1 MAVIGRESFEF
12 YFDESR
18 EWVKVAS
25 LGIDF
30 GTSNCTAHVADQE
43 KVFPVPLDGDDLTMP
58 SVVFTARR
66 EIALGQIESGE
77 FERSFRTARAE
88 QFRNRANDAAAVD
101 DAELERVIRDA
112 MRRES
117 LNEAEKAYWDQ
128 SFFSMLD
135 DGQAIIYGN
144 AALRAY
150 FSDPLGGVLVRS
162 PKSFLGSDI
171 HENHLSRFEDII
183 TAMLGHIKRRAEA
196 VADCEINQ
204 AVMGRPVRYHGTM
217 GEQGNAQALQ
227 VMARAAERSGFKEVC
242 FELEPVSAAYEYES
256 SITGEQKLLVIDVGG
271 GTTDCVVM
279 RVSPDRA
286 HQRNRLEDILG
297 VSGDRIGG
305 TDFDEA
311 LAWNALMPT
320 FGKSTTAR
328 GGRPLPHS
336 LVHDAISI
344 RNLPAQIRFARAEHE
359 IRELMTQAA
368 NPEKWERLLKV
379 CQQQLQYRIVH
390 GAEQTKIALSQQ
402 ESCMAP
408 LDFVEDGLEVV
419 VKRREFLDATDRLV
433 SKVGVLA
440 AEALAAAGCKPDVV
454 FLTGGM
460 AFSPMIKSVVADLV
474 GPGVPL
480 QAGDMLGSVGKG
492 LGLCAGRT
500 FASD

>member
-1 MAVIGRESFEF
+1 MPGRKSFEF
-12 YFDESR
+12 HFDESR
-18 EWVKVAS
+18 ELAKVAS
-25 LGIDF
+25 VGIDF
-30 GTSNCTAHVADQE
+30 GTSNCTAHVADQGR
-43 KVFPVPLDGDDLTMP
+43 VIPVPLDGDDLAMP

-66 EIALGQIESGE
+66 EIALGQIENGE
-77 FERSFRTARAE
+77 FERRFRAARAE
-88 QFRNRANDAAAVD
+88 QVRNRASDAAALD
-101 DAELERVIRDA
+101 DAELERIIRDA

-117 LNEAEKAYWDQ
+117 LSEAEKAYWDQ

-135 DGQAIIYGN
+135 NGQAIIFGN

-196 VADCEINQ
+196 VVDREIHQ

-227 VMARAAERSGFKEVC
+227 VMAKAAERSGFKEIC
-242 FELEPVSAAYEYES
+242 FELEPVSAAYEYET
-256 SITGEQKLLVIDVGG
+256 SITTEQKLLVIDVGG

-279 RVSPDRA
+279 RVSPGRA
-286 HQRNRLEDILG
+286 QQRNRLDDILG

-311 LAWNALMPT
+311 LAWNTLMPA
-320 FGKSTTAR
+320 FGKSTLAK
-328 GGRPLPHS
+328 GGHPLPHS

-359 IRELMTQAA
+359 ISELMTQAA
-368 NPEKWERLLKV
+368 APEKWERLLKV
-379 CQQQLQYRIVH
+379 CQQHLQYRIVH

-402 ESCMAP
+402 ESYVAP
-408 LDFVEDGLEVV
+408 LDFVEDGLAIM
-419 VKRREFLDATDRLV
+419 VKRAEFLEATDRLV

-440 AEALAAAGCKPDVV
+440 ADALAEAGCKPDVV

-460 AFSPMIKSVVADLV
+460 AFSPMIKSAVADLV

-480 QAGDMLGSVGKG
+480 KSGDMLGSVGKG

-500 FASD
+500 FVSN